1 MIAAA
6 IINSFHSGAAE
17 TVAVYVANAWVV
29 LSIEKRPLPFSD
41 RVASRPRMVATGLA
55 LQQYFG

>member
-1 MIAAA
+1 MIAAV
-6 IINSFHSGAAE
+6 IINSFGSGAAE
-17 TVAVYVANAWVV
+17 RVAVYVANAWVV

-41 RVASRPRMVATGLA
+41 RAASRQRMVVTGLA